1 MYQSN
6 QSFNIP
12 PTPPPLG
19 IPWAFDTFSCPGGRE
34 FDDELSHL
42 GVGHLITTHRGW
54 EIWSLALISCYESKL
69 NTFLAWGMG
78 GCGGGGWTKIF
89 QQFKCPGG
97 LGGGGCW
104 TLIWLVLNSTCSS
117 WNIFNLHFEMH
128 SIASCPPRF
137 LSVNKARNLSVNGL
151 TKKKE
156 STIVINTD

>member
-12 PTPPPLG
+12 PTPHPPG

-69 NTFLAWGMG
+69 NTFLAWETGV
-78 GCGGGGWTKIF
+78 GGGGVKQKYSNNSNAREGW
-89 QQFKCPGG
+89 
-97 LGGGGCW
+97 GGG
-104 TLIWLVLNSTCSS
+104 VLN
-117 WNIFNLHFEMH
+117 FD
-128 SIASCPPRF
+128 
-137 LSVNKARNLSVNGL
+137 L
-151 TKKKE
+151 TGTE
-156 STIVINTD
+156 QYM